1 MSGVNL
7 SRDPKVALHSQ
18 EVKTDLSSKLDVY
31 QHDAAV
37 NKPVTTLMVKKI
49 PKIIKVPV
57 GNKLYRTPN
66 GNAVFV
72 TRDGHVTLTNQSNL
86 KENQIKFVNVDS
98 AKRSASVA

>member
-1 MSGVNL
+1 
-7 SRDPKVALHSQ
+7 
-18 EVKTDLSSKLDVY
+18 
-31 QHDAAV
+31 
-37 NKPVTTLMVKKI
+37 MVKKI

-86 KENQIKFVNVDS
+86 KENQIKFVNVDA
-98 AKRSASVA
+98 AKRCVYLGVGLRDLICVGWLIA